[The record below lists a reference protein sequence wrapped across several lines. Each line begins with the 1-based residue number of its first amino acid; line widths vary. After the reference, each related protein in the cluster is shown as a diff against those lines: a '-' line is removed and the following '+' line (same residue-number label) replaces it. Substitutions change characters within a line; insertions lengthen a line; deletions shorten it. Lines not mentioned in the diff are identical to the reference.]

1 MASSRSELF
10 ALEYYFTAAILFKK
24 SAHNSLSLPEYVGP
38 NQHVLQVKDTLYDE
52 TLGGTF
58 VTAVIAE
65 YIVKTSKVD
74 IRGNKRA
81 LAKVFS
87 QAEKVGVYG

>member
-1 MASSRSELF
+1 
-10 ALEYYFTAAILFKK
+10 
-24 SAHNSLSLPEYVGP
+24 V
-38 NQHVLQVKDTLYDE
+38 QVKDTLYDE

-81 LAKVFS
+81 LGKVFS